1 MSRLN
6 DKQVLIAT
14 IATPVVVAAA
24 FAFLAWRDWQ
34 AVYAAELSDENPAAA
49 EITDAEQWGERRKA
63 QEIQKQ
69 IDQLRGEADVI
80 LKREQDVIVY
90 REIVQRDAQLLP
102 DRDLV
107 NKLAVTIDEFAT
119 QAGVQLT
126 RTSGLNPGAGDGAI
140 RRIPITLAISGS
152 YDQFLK
158 FLNLFETMD
167 RIVNV
172 RGFQI
177 TAGSSPGDGAPAQH
191 NITLELETYMYSVA
205 AGLAKPVEIANYD
218 RRKEEPTIQKLIRQ
232 QRAARIEKYQLKPRI
247 NRRDPLVD
255 PRRAQSDDDHA
266 YTVEQEAE
274 QKHLLDRLKIDT
286 ELLNEDVRQLNQ
298 YLAEKKYVQ
307 VVQLRAII
315 EDRLANLDLAI
326 REASKKITISA
337 LAESFQDDV
346 VAVYT
351 RIKEL
356 APQKV
361 GPLVFDRRTAV
372 QLYEAMRVAD
382 EEKNYEGVVEQMRR
396 VEEFTKD
403 RTIAE
408 DATDVIANMHDLA
421 RQAGVL
427 LEFEKIPIR
436 FSGRIRRPEGSIV
449 LLNGKSMKIG
459 DFLDEKK
466 RCKLV
471 EINDDTLVFD
481 FDGLEIRREITK
493 KNQ

>member
-1 MSRLN
+1 VSRLN

-24 FAFLAWRDWQ
+24 FAFLAFRDWQ
-34 AVYAAELSDENPAAA
+34 AVYAAELSDENPSAA
-49 EITDAEQWGERRKA
+49 EVTDPAEWGERRKC
-63 QEIQKQ
+63 QEMQKE
-69 IDQLRGEADVI
+69 IDTLRGEADVI

-119 QAGVQLT
+119 QAGVALT
-126 RTSGLNPGAGDGAI
+126 RTTGLNPGAGDGAI
-140 RRIPITLAISGS
+140 KRIPITLAVTGS

-172 RGFQI
+172 RGFQV
-177 TAGSSPGDGAPAQH
+177 TAGNSPGDGAPAQH
-191 NITLELETYMYSVA
+191 TITLELETYMYSVA
-205 AGLAKPVEIANYD
+205 AGLAKPVEIPNYD
-218 RRKEEPTIQKLIRQ
+218 RRKEEPSIQKLIKQ

-255 PRRAQSDDDHA
+255 PRRAQSDDDRE
-266 YTVEQEAE
+266 VDPKEEAE
-274 QKHLLDRLKIDT
+274 QKALLDKLKIDT

-298 YLAEKKYVQ
+298 YLTEKKYVQ

-315 EDRLANLDLAI
+315 EDRLASLDLAI
-326 REASKKITISA
+326 ADASKKITISS
-337 LAESFQDDV
+337 LGESFQDEV

-382 EEKNYEGVVEQMRR
+382 EAKNYEGVVEQMRR
-396 VEEFTKD
+396 VEDFTKD
-403 RTIAE
+403 RTIAD
-408 DATDVIANMHDLA
+408 DATDVVANMHDLA
-421 RQAGVL
+421 RQAAVL

-449 LLNGKSMKIG
+449 LLNDKSMKIG
-459 DFLDEKK
+459 DFLDEKR

-471 EINDDTLVFD
+471 EIDDETLVFD
-481 FDGLEIRREITK
+481 FDGLEIRRQISK
-493 KNQ
+493 QK